1 MKLYGQVK
9 HYLLIAV
16 EEFDLDI
23 DNLPNLLGISNQKL
37 NIILNDEPCELTVEE
52 SEVIFHRAFFLA
64 EGMTC
69 LTPEERMRVLIETDL
84 IGECKLS
91 NESLAKYACVPLDV
105 FNDFLDNEKKIE
117 DKYLTNIYFNLYMLF
132 HILCT
137 NGKSNRV

>member
-1 MKLYGQVK
+1 M
-9 HYLLIAV
+9 
-16 EEFDLDI
+16 
-23 DNLPNLLGISNQKL
+23 
-37 NIILNDEPCELTVEE
+37 
-52 SEVIFHRAFFLA
+52 IFHRAFFLA

-132 HILCT
+132 HILYT

>member
-37 NIILNDEPCELTVEE
+37 NMILNDEPCELTVEE

-132 HILCT
+132 HILYT